1 MEHEPDTCDLL
12 CARRRPSGETCPRLE
27 VLEKWAAGA
36 KALADPI
43 CLAVTLALAR

>member
-1 MEHEPDTCDLL
+1 MRKAEAVRRDL
-12 CARRRPSGETCPRLE
+12 PRLE
-27 VLEKWAAGA
+27 ALEKWAAGA